1 MIELTKLPPPVL
13 MMAAIAVVVMS
24 IGLTVLIVAILV
36 SESAYRRFIH
46 TVYAIKKLKETDTK
60 HPVRRR
66 NLK

>member
-1 MIELTKLPPPVL
+1 

-60 HPVRRR
+60 YPVRRR